1 MMPEKH
7 TDLKDKLQHLYQQC
21 RETLSQENMIL
32 FDEIDFEN
40 AEEFK
45 FYMTLSELFLQEQ
58 QEELLKRKGQAN
70 GKQ

>member
-1 MMPEKH
+1 MPEKH

-21 RETLSQENMIL
+21 RELLSPEYMIL

-40 AEEFK
+40 DDAFK
-45 FYMTLSELFLQEQ
+45 FYMTISELFLQEQ
-58 QEELLKRKGQAN
+58 QEALLKRKEQAN

>member
-1 MMPEKH
+1 MPEKH
-7 TDLKDKLQHLYQQC
+7 TDLKDKLQHLYQQY
-21 RETLSQENMIL
+21 RETLSPENMIL

-58 QEELLKRKGQAN
+58 QEELLKRKEQAN

>member
-1 MMPEKH
+1 MPEKH

-21 RETLSQENMIL
+21 RELLSPENMIL

-40 AEEFK
+40 GDAFK

-58 QEELLKRKGQAN
+58 QDDLLKRKELAN

>member
-1 MMPEKH
+1 MPEKH

-21 RETLSQENMIL
+21 RELLSPENMIL

-40 AEEFK
+40 TEEFK

-58 QEELLKRKGQAN
+58 QDDLLKRKELAN

>member
-1 MMPEKH
+1 MPEKH

-21 RETLSQENMIL
+21 RELLSPENMIL

-40 AEEFK
+40 DDAFK
-45 FYMTLSELFLQEQ
+45 FYMTISELFLQEQ
-58 QEELLKRKGQAN
+58 QEALLKRKEQAN

>member
-1 MMPEKH
+1 MPEKH

-21 RETLSQENMIL
+21 RELLSPENMIL

-40 AEEFK
+40 ADTFK

-58 QEELLKRKGQAN
+58 QEELLKRKEQAN

>member
-1 MMPEKH
+1 MPEKH

-21 RETLSQENMIL
+21 RELLSPENMIL

-40 AEEFK
+40 TDEFK
-45 FYMTLSELFLQEQ
+45 FYITLSELFLQEQ
-58 QEELLKRKGQAN
+58 QHDLLKRKELAN

>member
-1 MMPEKH
+1 MPEKH

-21 RETLSQENMIL
+21 RELLSLENMIL

-40 AEEFK
+40 ADAFK

-58 QEELLKRKGQAN
+58 QEDLLKRKEQAN

>member
-1 MMPEKH
+1 MPEKH
-7 TDLKDKLQHLYQQC
+7 TDLKDKLQHLYPQC
-21 RETLSQENMIL
+21 RETLSPENMIL

-40 AEEFK
+40 GDAFK

-58 QEELLKRKGQAN
+58 QEDLLKRKEQAN

>member
-1 MMPEKH
+1 MPEKH
-7 TDLKDKLQHLYQQC
+7 TDLKDKLQHLYLQC
-21 RETLSQENMIL
+21 RETLSPENMIL

-40 AEEFK
+40 ADAFK

-58 QEELLKRKGQAN
+58 QEELLKRKEQAN

>member
-1 MMPEKH
+1 MPEKH

-21 RETLSQENMIL
+21 RELLSPENMIL

-40 AEEFK
+40 GDAFK
-45 FYMTLSELFLQEQ
+45 FYMTLSELFLQKQ
-58 QEELLKRKGQAN
+58 QEDLLKRKEQAN

>member
-1 MMPEKH
+1 MPEKH

-21 RETLSQENMIL
+21 QETLSPENMIL

-40 AEEFK
+40 GDAFK

-58 QEELLKRKGQAN
+58 QEDLLKRKEQAN

>member
-1 MMPEKH
+1 MPEQH

-21 RETLSQENMIL
+21 RELLSPENMIL

-40 AEEFK
+40 TEEFK

-58 QEELLKRKGQAN
+58 QDDLLKRKELAN

>member
-1 MMPEKH
+1 MPEKH
-7 TDLKDKLQHLYQQC
+7 TDLKDKLQHLYQHC
-21 RETLSQENMIL
+21 RELLSPENMIL

-40 AEEFK
+40 ADAFK

-58 QEELLKRKGQAN
+58 QEELLKRKEQAN

>member
-1 MMPEKH
+1 MSEKH
-7 TDLKDKLQHLYQQC
+7 TDLKDKLQHLYRQC
-21 RETLSQENMIL
+21 RETISPENMIL

-40 AEEFK
+40 ADAFK

-58 QEELLKRKGQAN
+58 QEELLKRKEQAN

>member
-1 MMPEKH
+1 MPEKH

>member
-1 MMPEKH
+1 MPEKH
-7 TDLKDKLQHLYQQC
+7 TDLKDKLQHLYQQW
-21 RETLSQENMIL
+21 RELLSPENMIL

-40 AEEFK
+40 ADEFK

-58 QEELLKRKGQAN
+58 QEDLLKRKEQAN

>member
-1 MMPEKH
+1 MPEKH

-21 RETLSQENMIL
+21 RELLSPENMIL

-40 AEEFK
+40 ADTFN

-58 QEELLKRKGQAN
+58 QEDLLKRKEQAN

>member
-1 MMPEKH
+1 MPEKH

-21 RETLSQENMIL
+21 RELLSPENMIL

-40 AEEFK
+40 GDAFK

-58 QEELLKRKGQAN
+58 QEDLLKRKELAN

>member
-1 MMPEKH
+1 MPEKH

-21 RETLSQENMIL
+21 RELLSPKNMIL

-40 AEEFK
+40 ADAFK

-58 QEELLKRKGQAN
+58 QEELLKRKEQAN

>member
-1 MMPEKH
+1 MPEKH
-7 TDLKDKLQHLYQQC
+7 TDLKDKLQHLYQRC
-21 RETLSQENMIL
+21 RELLSLENMIL

-40 AEEFK
+40 ADAFK

-58 QEELLKRKGQAN
+58 QEELLKRKEQAN

>member
-1 MMPEKH
+1 MPEKH

-21 RETLSQENMIL
+21 RELLSPENMIL

-40 AEEFK
+40 TEEFK

-58 QEELLKRKGQAN
+58 QEDLLKRKELAN

>member
-1 MMPEKH
+1 MPEKH
-7 TDLKDKLQHLYQQC
+7 TDLKDKLQHQQC
-21 RETLSQENMIL
+21 RELLSPENMIL

-40 AEEFK
+40 ADAFK

-58 QEELLKRKGQAN
+58 QEELLKRKELAN

>member
-1 MMPEKH
+1 MPEKH

-21 RETLSQENMIL
+21 RELLSLENMIL

-40 AEEFK
+40 ADAFK

-58 QEELLKRKGQAN
+58 QEELLKRKEQAN

>member
-1 MMPEKH
+1 
-7 TDLKDKLQHLYQQC
+7 
-21 RETLSQENMIL
+21 MIL

-40 AEEFK
+40 ADAFK

-58 QEELLKRKGQAN
+58 QEELLKRKEQAN

>member
-1 MMPEKH
+1 MPEKH

-21 RETLSQENMIL
+21 RELLSPEIMIL

-40 AEEFK
+40 GDAFK

-58 QEELLKRKGQAN
+58 QEDLLKRKEQAN

>member
-1 MMPEKH
+1 MPEKH
-7 TDLKDKLQHLYQQC
+7 TDLKDKLQPLYQQC
-21 RETLSQENMIL
+21 RETLSPENMIL

-58 QEELLKRKGQAN
+58 QEELLKRKEQAN

>member
-1 MMPEKH
+1 MPEKH

-21 RETLSQENMIL
+21 RELLSPENMIF
-32 FDEIDFEN
+32 FDEIDFED
-40 AEEFK
+40 ADAFK

-58 QEELLKRKGQAN
+58 QEDLLKRKELAN

>member
-1 MMPEKH
+1 MPEKH

-21 RETLSQENMIL
+21 RELLSPENMIL

-40 AEEFK
+40 DDAFK
-45 FYMTLSELFLQEQ
+45 FYMTISELFLQEQ
-58 QEELLKRKGQAN
+58 QEELLKRKEQAN

>member
-1 MMPEKH
+1 MPEKH
-7 TDLKDKLQHLYQQC
+7 SDLKDKLQQLYQQC
-21 RETLSQENMIL
+21 RELLSPENMIL

-40 AEEFK
+40 TEEFK

-58 QEELLKRKGQAN
+58 QDDLLKRKELAN

>member
-1 MMPEKH
+1 MPEKH

-21 RETLSQENMIL
+21 RETLSPENMIL